1 MWLLKSMSPQPAVS
15 FRSNIGPP
23 GNHWNGSGVGGFC
36 KCRTMRTKDVLAG
49 LITGRCGI
57 EEKAPASE
65 GSRYKGRE
73 RRGFPVW
80 LFGLVNPIRS
90 GGNSV
95 VQESFRHGFFV
106 QFLCPVHALC
116 NVSIHGLGIG
126 VFEFV
131 REI

>member
-1 MWLLKSMSPQPAVS
+1 
-15 FRSNIGPP
+15 
-23 GNHWNGSGVGGFC
+23 
-36 KCRTMRTKDVLAG
+36 MRTKDVLAG

-106 QFLCPVHALC
+106 EFLGPVHVLAD
-116 NVSIHGLGIG
+116 VRVHVLGFL
-126 VFEFV
+126 VLEFV
-131 REI
+131 RK